1 MFNLVLLT
9 SKIPLAENVEKIVN
23 WLTDNWAGFF
33 GAIQSGGQ
41 ALMNWSNTALGAI
54 APIILIMALTIF
66 AFLINGKRWTFP
78 LFTALGLLLVWNQG
92 LWLDLIQTTTLVLL
106 SSILAI
112 IIGVPLGIWM
122 AKSNTVDK
130 IVQPLLDL
138 MQTMPGFVYL
148 IPAVAFFGIGA
159 VPGVFA
165 SLIFALPPTVRF
177 TSLGIRQVPKEMEEA
192 ADSLGS
198 TAWQK
203 LFKVELPL
211 AKSTILAGVNQS
223 IMLALSMVVMASM
236 VGAPGLGQGVLAAV
250 QKADVGSGFVSGF
263 ALVILAIVIDRFV
276 QFSNVEPSKQ
286 EPKSSLKKWIGLIT
300 AIVLLLSMVGGLFH
314 SQQQSK
320 KSVDLVYVQWDSE
333 VASNNVLAEA
343 MRQHGYQVNLTPL
356 DNAVMWQT
364 LANGQADASV
374 SAWLPN
380 TQKAQYQKYH
390 DQLDILG
397 PNLKGARVGLV
408 VPSYMDVD
416 SIADLQQEAD
426 QTITG
431 IEPGAGVVAAAQQ
444 AVKDYPNLNGW
455 QVQTSSTGSMAV
467 ALDKAIKQHQ
477 PIVITGWSP
486 HWMWQKYD
494 LKYLS
499 DPQNVMGKSE
509 SLNTMT
515 RKDLKEN
522 KPDVYQIMKKFKWQ
536 ADDMEK
542 VMLDISSG
550 STPQAAAQKWI
561 KTHQKQVDAW
571 FQ

>member
-1 MFNLVLLT
+1 MLNLLLLT
-9 SKIPLAENVEKIVN
+9 SKIPLAEYVEKIVN
-23 WLTDNWAGFF
+23 WLTDNWTGFF
-33 GAIQSGGQ
+33 GAIQTGGQ
-41 ALMNWSNTALGAI
+41 ALMDWSNAALGAI
-54 APIILIMALTIF
+54 QPIILIIALTIF
-66 AFLINGKRWTFP
+66 ALLISGKKWTFP

-92 LWLDLIQTTTLVLL
+92 LWSDLIQTTTLVLL

-122 AKSNTVDK
+122 SKSNTVDK

-159 VPGVFA
+159 VPGIFA

-177 TSLGIRQVPKEMEEA
+177 TSLGIRQVPTEMEEA
-192 ADSLGS
+192 ADSFGS

-276 QFSNVEPSKQ
+276 QFTNVEPAKQ
-286 EPKSSLKKWIGLIT
+286 EPKSPMKKWIGAIT
-300 AIVLLLSMVGGLFH
+300 AVVLLGSMVVGLFH
-314 SQQQSK
+314 TQQQSK

-416 SIADLQQEAD
+416 SIDDLQQEAD

-431 IEPGAGVVAAAQQ
+431 IEPGAGVVAAAQK
-444 AVKDYPNLNGW
+444 AVKEYPNLSGW

-467 ALDKAIKQHQ
+467 TLDKAIKQHQ

-494 LKYLS
+494 LKYLA
-499 DPQNVMGKSE
+499 DPKGVMGKSE

-515 RKDLKEN
+515 RKDLKES
-522 KPDVYQIMKKFKWQ
+522 KPDVYKVMKKFKWQ
-536 ADDMEK
+536 PDDMES
-542 VMLDISSG
+542 VMLDISGG
-550 STPQAAAQKWI
+550 STPQSAAKKWI
-561 KTHQKQVDAW
+561 KAHQKEVDAW
-571 FQ
+571 FE